1 MPPLRIMTYNAQ
13 FFSSVFR
20 PDMEDD
26 SEERAA
32 RIVKAIQDLP
42 PDERPDVIAFN
53 EVFTDTGREELIKGL
68 KSGWPHAIRSSISIL
83 LEPFEDD
90 FLSGSGLLI
99 VSRLP
104 FLLSN
109 ADGDPF
115 VGGHFSASESPD
127 SAVPKGNA
135 VVQVGA
141 PTDTTFIS
149 LVQLQNSF
157 SGEDEHRD
165 VRADQLDE
173 VRQRADFL
181 VGSGPSDWREL
192 IVVGDLT
199 IRGDPGAVSDEWNV
213 TFEQPPAGSGVFGG
227 RARDG
232 WNTFMRPPGA
242 AVGADPGFTFRQV
255 GTGQRRRVDYQ
266 CFGRSSEP
274 GRALVPQH
282 MFTRLRDLGE
292 HWALL
297 AHVQLFTPHSTPDSA
312 FELEKLPSLP
322 TGTGPN
328 EEQSELKGIDVQFTH
343 EGSYQWVFVREPG
356 TYTIWTRT
364 EAEVAVF
371 AEGNLSDAEAQVD
384 DLKIAELV
392 GGLGAAL
399 GHEERLGPRG
409 QTFAPDGPFFIRVR
423 ANRATVGP
431 NFTGTS
437 GIVVLK
443 HRGESPA
450 TALVLHQDAD
460 PLDPLLPS
468 GKSLGSDDLCWFRA
482 DIPRLFSGEQHTHT
496 FVLQNPQGLNVARL
510 DLLLDDASTVLGSA
524 GGTATELS
532 LPHTTFGPQKVFL
545 RLERSR
551 DTDTAFTMLWQS
563 GVTFLRLDQP
573 LHFHCNDETGWD
585 WPGDDEIA
593 LEFGADSDPLPL
605 FKGNWDDADT
615 GEDWPDF
622 TQQVRNAVFA
632 RASGKV
638 RSVSFSSQ
646 LSIVVE
652 ETGDID
658 AGSPNV
664 SFINKLGAAD
674 NTIEERSVTIP
685 VQSGSYSFTC
695 TLSKRP

>member
-1 MPPLRIMTYNAQ
+1 MPPLRVMTYNAQ
-13 FFSSVFR
+13 FYSSVFR

-32 RIVKAIQDLP
+32 RIVNAIQALP
-42 PDERPDVIAFN
+42 PDEQPDVIAFN
-53 EVFTDTGREELIKGL
+53 EVWTNTGREELIKGL
-68 KSGWPHAIRSSISIL
+68 KSGWPHAIRSSQSIL
-83 LEPFEDD
+83 LDPFQDD
-90 FLSGSGLLI
+90 FLSATGLLI

-104 FLLSN
+104 FLLKN
-109 ADGDPF
+109 NNNDPF
-115 VGGHFSASESPD
+115 MGGHFKASESPD
-127 SAVPKGNA
+127 SDVKKGNV

-141 PTDTTFIS
+141 PTDTTLIS
-149 LVQLQNSF
+149 LVQLQNSY
-157 SGEDEHRD
+157 SSEDEHRD

-173 VRQRADFL
+173 VRQRANFL
-181 VGSGPSDWREL
+181 VGSGPDAWREL
-192 IVVGDLT
+192 IVVGDMT
-199 IRGDPGAVSDEWNV
+199 IRGDPDAVSDEWNV
-213 TFEQPPAGSGVFGG
+213 TFEQPPAGSGVFGD

-232 WNTFMRPPGA
+232 WNTFMRAPTA

-266 CFGRSSEP
+266 CFGRSSVP

-282 MFTRLRDLGE
+282 MFARLRDLGE

-297 AHVQLFTPHSTPDSA
+297 AHVQFFTPNSTPDSA
-312 FELEKLPSLP
+312 FVLETLPALP

-328 EEQSELKGIDVQFTH
+328 EEQSELKDIDVQFTH

-356 TYTIWTRT
+356 TYSIWTKT

-371 AEGNLSDAEAQVD
+371 AESNLSGAEAQVD
-384 DLKIAELV
+384 VLAISELPDALK
-392 GGLGAAL
+392 AAFD
-399 GHEERLGPRG
+399 HERSLSPRG
-409 QTFAPDGPFFIRVR
+409 QTFAPDGPFFIRIR
-423 ANRATVGP
+423 ANRATVGA

-437 GIVVLK
+437 RIRVLQ

-450 TALVLHQDAD
+450 TAFVLHPDAD
-460 PLDPLLPS
+460 PLDPRLPS
-468 GKSLGSDDLCWFRA
+468 GKRLGTRDLCWFRA

-496 FVLQNPQGLNVARL
+496 FVLKNPQGLNVSRL
-510 DLLLDDASTVLGSA
+510 DLLLDDASTGLGSA
-524 GGTATELS
+524 GGNATELS

-551 DTDTAFTMLWQS
+551 DTDTAFTMVWQS

-573 LHFHCNDETGWD
+573 LHFHCNDETGMD

-622 TQQVRNAVFA
+622 TQQVRNAVIA
-632 RASGKV
+632 RAGGPV
-638 RSVSFSSQ
+638 RSISFNSQ
-646 LSIVVE
+646 ISIMVE

-658 AGSPNV
+658 AGSPTV
-664 SFINKLGAAD
+664 SFINKLDASD
-674 NTIEERSVTIP
+674 NSIEERSVTIP
-685 VQSGSYSFTC
+685 VQSGSYSFAC